1 VIAPR
6 GKVLGGSSAINGLI
20 YIRGQAADFDHW
32 RQLGN
37 AGWGYEDVLPYFRR
51 AEDNERGADAFHGA
65 GGPLGVSDVRDR
77 HPLAEAFSEAAQ
89 QCCYP
94 NNDDFN
100 GGATQESAGFYQTT
114 TRNGV
119 RSSAAAAYLKPA

>member
-20 YIRGQAADFDHW
+20 YIRGQAADFDQW

-37 AGWGYEDVLPYFRR
+37 VGWSYEDVLPYFRK

-65 GGPLGVSDVRDR
+65 GGPLGVSDLRDR
-77 HPLAEAFSEAAQ
+77 HRWRKP
-89 QCCYP
+89 
-94 NNDDFN
+94 
-100 GGATQESAGFYQTT
+100 SA
-114 TRNGV
+114 RR
-119 RSSAAAAYLKPA
+119 RSSAAIRTTTISTARPRRLQGFY